1 MFSSKERIYIER
13 GRFISTPFLES
24 YYLYFY
30 LLRRD
35 FGENRTQRIA
45 LDTSRVEK
53 KRAEWES
60 VDVLVF
66 VAIEEPRAHDDVR
79 R

>member
-24 YYLYFY
+24 YHLYFY

-35 FGENRTQRIA
+35 FGENRTQRIT

-53 KRAEWES
+53 KRAE
-60 VDVLVF
+60 
-66 VAIEEPRAHDDVR
+66 
-79 R
+79 